1 MLKVHKIG
9 IKYYNKNNMCATRE
23 SVSACARNRKRKSKR
38 KERPVIVNYIIR
50 ASALYVRATKECSYR
65 VWRQRVM
72 RSVKKKVC
80 PCAYN
85 THKKRVLQAV
95 STGFMRAF
103 ACKAPAGRKILL
115 RGKESVFNRFCRLRR
130 FAKALRAHA

>member
-1 MLKVHKIG
+1 MRNARERAHARSKPKAKKQAKGKAGCREL
-9 IKYYNKNNMCATRE
+9 YNTRE
-23 SVSACARNRKRKSKR
+23 RAIYAGNKR
-38 KERPVIVNYIIR
+38 
-50 ASALYVRATKECSYR
+50 CSYR

-103 ACKAPAGRKILL
+103 AYKASAGRKIFIM
-115 RGKESVFNRFCRLRR
+115 RKGMCV
-130 FAKALRAHA
+130 

>member
-1 MLKVHKIG
+1 M
-9 IKYYNKNNMCATRE
+9 YNARE
-23 SVSACARNRKRKSKR
+23 RAHARSKP
-38 KERPVIVNYIIR
+38 KAKKQAKGKPFVANYIIR
-50 ASALYVRATKECSYR
+50 ASALYVRATNGRSYHR
-65 VWRQRVM
+65 AWRRRVM

-103 ACKAPAGRKILL
+103 AYKASAGRKIFIM
-115 RGKESVFNRFCRLRR
+115 RKGKCV
-130 FAKALRAHA
+130 